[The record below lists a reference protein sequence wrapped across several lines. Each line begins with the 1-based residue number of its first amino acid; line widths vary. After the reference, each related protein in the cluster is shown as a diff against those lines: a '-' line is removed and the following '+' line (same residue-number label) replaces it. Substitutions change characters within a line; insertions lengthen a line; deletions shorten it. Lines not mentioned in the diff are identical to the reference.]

1 MTQSNR
7 LHEFI
12 QSRQT
17 IRQFTAGVIEP
28 ATVQRILESATHAP
42 SAHNRQP
49 WRFAVISSA
58 PMRTALADAMA
69 LEFTRDLVADG
80 MPAKERDVAVERSRR
95 RITSA
100 PVAILLCMAM
110 TDMDRYPDERRGTA
124 ERTMAIQSVAN
135 AGCTLLLAAHAE
147 GLAGVWICGPLFAP
161 EAVTRALQL
170 QPDWEPQALLLIG
183 QPAAKPLPRGRR
195 DLNEVVVF
203 K

>member
-1 MTQSNR
+1 MMRSDR
-7 LHEFI
+7 LQEFI
-12 QSRQT
+12 QSRQS
-17 IRQFTAGVIEP
+17 IRQFTPDAIEP
-28 ATVQRILESATHAP
+28 GTVQRILRTATFAP

-49 WRFAVISSA
+49 WRFAVISS
-58 PMRTALADAMA
+58 PRMRTALADAMA
-69 LEFTRDLVADG
+69 LEFARDLNADG
-80 MPAKERDVAVERSRR
+80 KPASERNVAVERSRR

-110 TDMDRYPDERRGTA
+110 VDMDSYPDERRASA

-161 EAVTRALQL
+161 EAVARALQL
-170 QPDWEPQALLLIG
+170 PPEWEPQALLLIG
-183 QPAAKPLPRGRR
+183 QPAAIPPPRARR
-195 DLNEVVVF
+195 DINDVVAF